1 LDLLIFAGSSPSFT
15 MVAIHSGTKAAF
27 LGQSALIQSTSAF
40 LTRSSEKSSFF
51 RIADTNTRQDV
62 TKLNFFDKIFEESGP
77 LGKGI
82 TVGKVQVGLSCSDR
96 SSSSI
101 FGMLEK
107 AARSSSSSKRGLA
120 KLTNEVC
127 LALLRKS
134 DDWTGACSES
144 KWFSQ
149 KDAGK
154 AESLCNDW
162 SNREAAKFEK
172 VRIQSCF

>member
-1 LDLLIFAGSSPSFT
+1 
-15 MVAIHSGTKAAF
+15 MVATHRGTKAAAL
-27 LGQSALIQSTSAF
+27 LGLGALIRSTSGF
-40 LTRSSEKSSFF
+40 LTQANRKSSFF
-51 RIADTNTRQDV
+51 HIADANTRQDV

-107 AARSSSSSKRGLA
+107 AARSSSTSKRGLS

-172 VRIQSCF
+172 VRVQQCYYFAT